1 MLVNIEQIEKKNSVN
16 IIKKMYAQKQNKIP
30 LFLQTNVSANDNIF
44 EKNCVVFCL
53 NSERIQ

>member
-1 MLVNIEQIEKKNSVN
+1 MLVNIEQIKKKNSVN

-44 EKNCVVFCL
+44 EKIVLFFV
-53 NSERIQ
+53 